1 MAPSTPAHVKLFIP
15 GPTEVRPEV
24 LQAMTR
30 PMIGHRGRDFEDLF
44 ARLQPRLRQVFAT
57 ASRVYI
63 STSSGTGLW
72 EAASRNCVRDGRA
85 VLHLVNGAFSERWAQ
100 VSVTNGK
107 RVVRLEAPWGQAIR
121 PEQVADV
128 LAADHFDAVALVHN
142 ETSTG
147 VINPLPQVAAVVH
160 RHPDTLLLVDAVSS
174 LGGAPV
180 EVDAWGLDVCLT
192 SSQKCL
198 ALPPGLSF
206 AAVSD
211 RALARAQEVPYRG
224 YYFDFLE
231 LEKMLA
237 RNHTPATPA
246 IPLLYALDLQLDR
259 ILAEGLAARFA
270 RHADL
275 AARVQ
280 AWAAERFA
288 LFAEESYRSPTLTTV
303 ANTRQINVD
312 ALNAFLRE
320 RGMLISNGY
329 GKLKG
334 ETFRIAHMGDLT
346 RDEVEELLSALDEF
360 LQP

>member
-1 MAPSTPAHVKLFIP
+1 MTAHIKLFIP
-15 GPTEVRPEV
+15 GPTEVRSEV
-24 LQAMTR
+24 LQAMAQ
-30 PMIGHRGRDFEDLF
+30 PMISHRGRAFEDLF
-44 ARLQPRLRQVFAT
+44 ARLQPRLRQLFAT
-57 ASRVYI
+57 RARVYI

-72 EAASRNCVRDGRA
+72 EAASRNCVHDEHPI
-85 VLHLVNGAFSERWAQ
+85 LHLINGAFSERWAE
-100 VSVTNGK
+100 VSAANGK
-107 RVVRLEAPWGQAIR
+107 RVVRLEVPWGRAVR
-121 PEQVADV
+121 PEQVAQA
-128 LAADHFDAVALVHN
+128 LKADHYDAVALVHN

-147 VINPLPQVAAVVH
+147 VINPLAEIAAVVREH
-160 RHPDTLLLVDAVSS
+160 TDTFLLVDAVSS
-174 LGGAPV
+174 LGGAPI

-231 LEKMLA
+231 LERMLA

-246 IPLLYALDLQLDR
+246 IPLLYALDVQLDR
-259 ILAEGLAARFA
+259 ILAEGLPARFA
-270 RHADL
+270 RHAQM

-288 LFAEESYRSPTLTTV
+288 LFAEEGYRSPTLTTV
-303 ANTRQINVD
+303 ANTCRIDVE

-320 RGMLISNGY
+320 RGMQISNGY

-346 RDEVEELLSALDEF
+346 PDEIEELLTALDEF
-360 LQP
+360 LTR

>member
-1 MAPSTPAHVKLFIP
+1 MTAHIKLFIP

-24 LQAMTR
+24 LQAMAR
-30 PMIGHRGRDFEDLF
+30 PMIGHRGRAFEELF
-44 ARLQPRLRQVFAT
+44 ARLQPRLRRLFAT
-57 ASRVYI
+57 SARVYI

-72 EAASRNCVRDGRA
+72 EAASRNCVRDEYPI
-85 VLHLVNGAFSERWAQ
+85 LHLVNGAFSERWAQ
-100 VSVTNGK
+100 VSAANGK
-107 RVVRLEAPWGQAIR
+107 RVVRLEAPWGRAIR
-121 PEQVADV
+121 PEQVAQA
-128 LAADHFDAVALVHN
+128 LKADHYDAVALVHN

-147 VINPLPQVAAVVH
+147 VINPLAEIAAVVREH
-160 RHPDTLLLVDAVSS
+160 ADTLLLVDAVSS
-174 LGGAPV
+174 LGGTPV
-180 EVDAWGLDVCLT
+180 DVDAWGLDVCLT

-211 RALARAQEVPYRG
+211 RALARAQEVPHRG

-231 LEKMLA
+231 LERMLA

-246 IPLLYALDLQLDR
+246 IPLLYALDVQLDR

-270 RHADL
+270 RHAHM
-275 AARVQ
+275 AACVQ

-288 LFAEESYRSPTLTTV
+288 LFAEEGYRSPTLTTIT
-303 ANTRQINVD
+303 NTHQIDVE

-320 RGMLISNGY
+320 RNMQISNGY

-334 ETFRIAHMGDLT
+334 ATFRLAHMGDLT
-346 RDEVEELLSALDEF
+346 LDEIEGLLTALDEF
-360 LQP
+360 LGR

>member
-1 MAPSTPAHVKLFIP
+1 MASHIKLFIP

-24 LQAMTR
+24 LQAMAQ
-30 PMIGHRGRDFEDLF
+30 PMIGHRSRAFEDLF

-57 ASRVYI
+57 ASRVYV

-100 VSVTNGK
+100 VSATNGK

-121 PEQVADV
+121 PEQVADA

-147 VINPLPQVAAVVH
+147 VINPLPQIAAVVQ

-237 RNHTPATPA
+237 RNYTPATPT

-288 LFAEESYRSPTLTTV
+288 LFAEEGYRSPTLTTV
-303 ANTRQINVD
+303 ANTRQIDVD

-346 RDEVEELLSALDEF
+346 RDEIEELLSALDAF

>member
-1 MAPSTPAHVKLFIP
+1 MTAHIKLFIP

-24 LQAMTR
+24 LQAMAQ
-30 PMIGHRGRDFEDLF
+30 PMIGHRGRAFEELF
-44 ARLQPRLRQVFAT
+44 ARLQPRLRRLFAT
-57 ASRVYI
+57 SARVYI

-72 EAASRNCVRDGRA
+72 EAASRNCVRDEYPI
-85 VLHLVNGAFSERWAQ
+85 LHLINGAFGERWAQ
-100 VSVTNGK
+100 VSAANGK
-107 RVVRLEAPWGQAIR
+107 RVVRLEVPWGRAIR
-121 PEQVADV
+121 PEQVTQA
-128 LAADHFDAVALVHN
+128 LKTDHYDAVALVHN

-147 VINPLPQVAAVVH
+147 VINPLAEIAAVVREH
-160 RHPDTLLLVDAVSS
+160 ADTLLLVDAVSS
-174 LGGAPV
+174 LGGTPV
-180 EVDAWGLDVCLT
+180 DVDAWGLDVCLT

-211 RALARAQEVPYRG
+211 RALARAQEVPHRG

-231 LEKMLA
+231 LERMLA

-246 IPLLYALDLQLDR
+246 IPLLYALDVQLDR

-270 RHADL
+270 RHAHM

-288 LFAEESYRSPTLTTV
+288 LFAEEGYRSPTLTTIT
-303 ANTRQINVD
+303 NTHQIDVE

-320 RGMLISNGY
+320 RNMQISNGY

-334 ETFRIAHMGDLT
+334 ATFRLAHMGDLT
-346 RDEVEELLSALDEF
+346 PDEIEGLLTALDEF
-360 LQP
+360 LGQ

>member
-1 MAPSTPAHVKLFIP
+1 MTVHIRLFIP

-24 LQAMTR
+24 LQAMAQ
-30 PMIGHRGRDFEDLF
+30 PMIGHRGRAFEDLF
-44 ARLQPRLRQVFAT
+44 ARLQPRLRTLFAT

-72 EAASRNCVRDGRA
+72 EAASRNCVRDGQPI
-85 VLHLVNGAFSERWAQ
+85 LHLVNGAFSERWAQ
-100 VSVTNGK
+100 VSAANGK
-107 RVVRLEAPWGQAIR
+107 RVVRYDVPWGQAIR
-121 PEQVADV
+121 PEQVAQA
-128 LAADHFDAVALVHN
+128 LKADHYDAVALVHN

-147 VINPLPQVAAVVH
+147 VINPLAEIAAVVREH
-160 RHPDTLLLVDAVSS
+160 ADTLLLVDAVSS

-180 EVDAWGLDVCLT
+180 DADGWGLDVCLT

-211 RALARAQEVPYRG
+211 RALARAQEVPHRG

-231 LEKMLA
+231 LERMLA

-246 IPLLYALDLQLDR
+246 LPLLYALDVQLDR
-259 ILAEGLAARFA
+259 ILSEGLPARFA
-270 RHADL
+270 RHAHM

-288 LFAEESYRSPTLTTV
+288 LFAEEGYRSPTLTTI
-303 ANTRQINVD
+303 ANTRQIDVE

-320 RGMLISNGY
+320 RGMQISNGY
-329 GKLKG
+329 GRLKG
-334 ETFRIAHMGDLT
+334 ATFRIAHMGDLT
-346 RDEVEELLSALDEF
+346 LDEIEELLAAIHAFLDR
-360 LQP
+360 

>member
-1 MAPSTPAHVKLFIP
+1 MTAHIKLFIP

-24 LQAMTR
+24 LQAMAH
-30 PMIGHRGRDFEDLF
+30 PMIGHRGRAFEDLF
-44 ARLQPRLRQVFAT
+44 ARLQPRLRQLFAT

-72 EAASRNCVRDGRA
+72 EAASRNCVRDDRPI
-85 VLHLVNGAFSERWAQ
+85 LHLVNGAFSERWAQ
-100 VSVTNGK
+100 VSAANGK
-107 RVVRLEAPWGQAIR
+107 RVARYDVPWGQAIR
-121 PEQVADV
+121 PEQVAQA
-128 LAADHFDAVALVHN
+128 LKADRYDAVALVHN

-147 VINPLPQVAAVVH
+147 VINPLAEIAAVVREH
-160 RHPDTLLLVDAVSS
+160 ADTLLLVDAVSS
-174 LGGAPV
+174 LGGAS
-180 EVDAWGLDVCLT
+180 VDVDGWGLDVCLT

-211 RALARAQEVPYRG
+211 RALARAQEVPHRG

-231 LEKMLA
+231 LERMLA

-246 IPLLYALDLQLDR
+246 IPLLYALDVQLDR
-259 ILAEGLAARFA
+259 ILSEGLPARFA
-270 RHADL
+270 RHAQM

-288 LFAEESYRSPTLTTV
+288 LFAEEGYRSPTLTTIT
-303 ANTRQINVD
+303 NTRQIDVE

-320 RGMLISNGY
+320 RGMQISNGY

-334 ETFRIAHMGDLT
+334 ATFRIAHMGDLT
-346 RDEVEELLSALDEF
+346 LDEIEELLAAIHAFLDR
-360 LQP
+360 

>member
-1 MAPSTPAHVKLFIP
+1 MSPHIKLFIP

-24 LQAMTR
+24 LAAMNR
-30 PMIGHRGRDFEDLF
+30 PMIGHRGRAFEELF
-44 ARLQPRLRQVFAT
+44 ASLQPRLRQLFAT
-57 ASRVYI
+57 SARVYV

-72 EAASRNCVRDGRA
+72 EAASRNCVRDERP

-100 VSVTNGK
+100 VSAANGK
-107 RVVRLEAPWGQAIR
+107 RVVRIDAPWGRAIH
-121 PEQVADV
+121 PQQVAQA
-128 LAADHFDAVALVHN
+128 LQAEPFDAVALAHN

-147 VINPLPQVAAVVH
+147 VMNPLPEIAALV
-160 RHPDTLLLVDAVSS
+160 RAYPDTLLLVDAVSS

-180 EVDAWGLDVCLT
+180 ETDALGLDVCLT

-206 AAVSD
+206 AAVSE
-211 RALARAQEVPYRG
+211 RALARAQEVPNRG

-231 LEKMLA
+231 LERMLA

-246 IPLLYALDLQLDR
+246 IPLLYALDVQLDR
-259 ILAEGLAARFA
+259 ILAEGLPARFA
-270 RHADL
+270 RHAQM

-280 AWAAERFA
+280 SWAVERFA
-288 LFAEESYRSPTLTTV
+288 LFAEEGYRSPTVTAVT
-303 ANTRQINVD
+303 NTRAISVE
-312 ALNAFLRE
+312 ALNGFLRE
-320 RGMLISNGY
+320 RGMQLSNGY

-346 RDEVEELLSALDEF
+346 PDQIEELLSALDAF
-360 LQP
+360 LRL

>member
-1 MAPSTPAHVKLFIP
+1 MTAYIKLFIP

-24 LQAMTR
+24 LQAMAR
-30 PMIGHRGRDFEDLF
+30 PMIGHRGRAFEELF
-44 ARLQPRLRQVFAT
+44 ARLQPRLRQLFAT
-57 ASRVYI
+57 SARVYI

-72 EAASRNCVRDGRA
+72 EAASRNCVRDDRPI
-85 VLHLVNGAFSERWAQ
+85 LHLVNGAFSERWAQ
-100 VSVTNGK
+100 VSAANGK
-107 RVVRLEAPWGQAIR
+107 RVARIEAPWGQAIR
-121 PEQVADV
+121 PEQVAQA
-128 LAADHFDAVALVHN
+128 LKADHYDAVALVHN

-147 VINPLPQVAAVVH
+147 VINPLAEIAAVVRAH
-160 RHPDTLLLVDAVSS
+160 TDTLLLVDAVSS

-211 RALARAQEVPYRG
+211 RALARAQEVPHRG

-231 LEKMLA
+231 LERMLA

-246 IPLLYALDLQLDR
+246 IPLLYALDVQLDR
-259 ILAEGLAARFA
+259 ILAEGLPARFA
-270 RHADL
+270 RHAQM

-288 LFAEESYRSPTLTTV
+288 LFAEEGYRSPTLTTIT
-303 ANTRQINVD
+303 NTRQIDVE

-320 RGMLISNGY
+320 RGMQISNGY

-346 RDEVEELLSALDEF
+346 PDEIEALLSALDEF
-360 LQP
+360 LTR